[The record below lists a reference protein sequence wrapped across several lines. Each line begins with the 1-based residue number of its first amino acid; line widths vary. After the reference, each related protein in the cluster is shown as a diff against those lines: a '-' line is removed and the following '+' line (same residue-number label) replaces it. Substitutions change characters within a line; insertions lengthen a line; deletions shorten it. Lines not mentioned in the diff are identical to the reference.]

1 MVFLAGLVVGV
12 LVGAGVA
19 ALFAWTRLGRVRR
32 AERRARDSERLAV
45 LGGLAGGLA
54 HEIKNPLSTLNIN
67 LQLLEEDLQ
76 RAGESGNGRHMM
88 RLATLRRE
96 VRRLEEVLDDFLRY
110 ARPHELDLQPVDL
123 NALLD
128 EMLDFVTPEATQSGV
143 RISRGF
149 APDLGT
155 LRVDAARLKQAFL
168 NIVIN
173 AKQAMRTGGELM
185 VRTRRV
191 RRGIEIDFIDTGT
204 GIAPDDLPRIWDVYF
219 STKEKGTGLGLPT
232 ARRIVEEHGG
242 SIGVHS
248 EPGKGTCFTVFL
260 PVSERTGR

>member
-1 MVFLAGLVVGV
+1 VSFAAGLVVGV
-12 LVGAGVA
+12 LLGAGAA
-19 ALFAWTRLGRVRR
+19 ALFAWSRLGRVRR
-32 AERRARDSERLAV
+32 AERRARDAERLAV

-76 RAGESGNGRHMM
+76 RAGESGSGKHMM

-96 VRRLEEVLDDFLRY
+96 VRRLEEVLEDFLRY
-110 ARPHELDLQPVDL
+110 ARPHALDLKPVDL
-123 NALLD
+123 GALLD

-143 RISRGF
+143 RISRAF
-149 APDLGT
+149 APGLGT
-155 LRVDAARLKQAFL
+155 VRVDSSRLKQAFL

-173 AKQAMRTGGELM
+173 AKQAMPKGGELM
-185 VRTRRV
+185 VRTRGASRPA
-191 RRGIEIDFIDTGT
+191 GIEIDFIDTGV
-204 GIAPDDLPRIWDVYF
+204 GIAPGDLARIWDVYY

-242 SIGVHS
+242 TIRVHS
-248 EPGKGTCFTVFL
+248 EVGKGTCFTLFL
-260 PVSERTGR
+260 PVGE